1 MDQTDLKI
9 LEILQLDGRISMKEL
24 GLRVAL
30 TSPAVAE
37 RVKKME
43 DAGIITGYKATVNE
57 RLLGKNVKAI
67 INVGLKVSNHK
78 AFMKLAS
85 EENSIIECHHLTG
98 DDCMNVKVLI
108 ENTLALERLLDR
120 IQQIGSTKTTI
131 ILSTPLENKPILPT
145 VDKEKY
151 KF

>member
-1 MDQTDLKI
+1 MDLTDVKI

-24 GLRVAL
+24 GQRVAL

-43 DAGIITGYKATVNE
+43 ESGLIKGYKAIIDE
-57 RLLGKNVKAI
+57 RKLGKHVKAI

-78 AFMKLAS
+78 AFLKLAS
-85 EENSIIECHHLTG
+85 EENAIVECHHLTG
-98 DDCMNVKVLI
+98 EDCMNVKILI
-108 ENTLALERLLDR
+108 EDTLSLERLLDR
-120 IQQIGSTKTTI
+120 IQQVGSTKTTI
-131 ILSTPLENKPILPT
+131 ILSTPLENKPILPI
-145 VDKEKY
+145 VEKGRV